1 MSFFLQI
8 WPISLHQA
16 NSPGTIWDWWNC
28 GERRGAK
35 GRALQDC
42 HNYRVGRGCKF
53 MQEFNHLP
61 LCTDCL
67 MNTCS
72 FRSGMRRPL
81 ATRQHSGTEVRSV
94 LLKLFSILNWL
105 VFDVCWL
112 QVQEQPVTSRKR
124 WEHSIHSIKHRN
136 IFHCYNTEISITV

>member
-1 MSFFLQI
+1 MSLF
-8 WPISLHQA
+8 
-16 NSPGTIWDWWNC
+16 NC
-28 GERRGAK
+28 DNFVFIKKNFQVQYETDETVVSGEERRGGPYKTATII
-35 GRALQDC
+35 GW
-42 HNYRVGRGCKF
+42 GRGCKI

-94 LLKLFSILNWL
+94 LFKAIFDFEL
-105 VFDVCWL
+105 VG
-112 QVQEQPVTSRKR
+112 
-124 WEHSIHSIKHRN
+124 I
-136 IFHCYNTEISITV
+136 

>member
-1 MSFFLQI
+1 MSLF
-8 WPISLHQA
+8 
-16 NSPGTIWDWWNC
+16 NC
-28 GERRGAK
+28 DNFVFIKKNFQVQYETDETVVSGEERRGGPYKTATII
-35 GRALQDC
+35 GW
-42 HNYRVGRGCKF
+42 GRGCKI